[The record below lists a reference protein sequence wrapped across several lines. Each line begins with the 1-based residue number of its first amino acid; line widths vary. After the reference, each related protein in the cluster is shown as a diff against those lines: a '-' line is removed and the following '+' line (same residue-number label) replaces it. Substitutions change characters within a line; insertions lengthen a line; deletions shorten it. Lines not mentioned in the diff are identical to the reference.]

1 MAEDSAASGS
11 VETVTKRYPSGWEAT
26 STFRRTSGGSLG
38 PPPRMG
44 ADDAAYQGHLEIELW
59 NPSDQYDDG
68 VRMSVQLPNLAT
80 GSTDEVVRQT
90 HEFALAAI
98 DRLRPRLLRV
108 LGRE

>member
-1 MAEDSAASGS
+1 MEI
-11 VETVTKRYPSGWEAT
+11 VTKRYANGWEAT
-26 STFRRTSGGSLG
+26 GTYRRTSGESIG

-44 ADDAAYQGHLEIELW
+44 PDDAAYQGHLEIELW

-68 VRMSVQLPNLAT
+68 LRMSVQLPNPAT